1 MPRVLHQE
9 QGTRRDAQGAEDWKL
24 TVSAPIHF
32 IGPLTCEGE
41 LGGGLMSFPLLVAD
55 SGVRSWS
62 SAAVTPHASARS
74 AAARILFLPNRAAW
88 HGRGFWQFTST
99 AFGLGHALIA
109 ASNASASLASKAAHT
124 ALDIFCD
131 CLNGT

>member
-24 TVSAPIHF
+24 TVSAPIQF

-62 SAAVTPHASARS
+62 SVIKRWQSA
-74 AAARILFLPNRAAW
+74 LPNQGRRV
-88 HGRGFWQFTST
+88 HGG
-99 AFGLGHALIA
+99 
-109 ASNASASLASKAAHT
+109 
-124 ALDIFCD
+124 
-131 CLNGT
+131 